1 MKYLLPTEFTT
12 AIKAA
17 GNNFKELKNLRPVLD
32 PEGEPVSVRG
42 DFSVVYKMKDELSG
56 KLHAVKCFLKEQ
68 DGRAEAYQLIVKE
81 LERVNSSFLT
91 PCKYFC
97 KELFVY
103 SNYSEETLFPV
114 LLMDWVEGKTLN
126 QYISEHFRDQNA
138 VSLLAYQFSRLAIW
152 LMSQPFAHGDLNLDN
167 ILVREDGSLVLVDYD
182 GMFVPSMKGQKA
194 RELGSPDF
202 QNPSRT
208 KIDFNEHIDDFP
220 LISILLSIKA
230 ISLQPELLKLYGE
243 SDRLLFSSNDYQNH
257 SESIAINA
265 LKPLLKDKELSDIHA
280 LFLFLFYENELPQ
293 ESISFL
299 LLHNPQE
306 EEHEN
311 KNNDNNET
319 SITHTWLEEQ
329 DYSYYSGKNYEE
341 QLQSFY
347 WKTKRTIILD
357 RDGHKCKMCGTHGN
371 SNNPIEVHH
380 RYYIFNNLA
389 WQYDNSVLISLCHD
403 CHQLVHKSISP
414 LCYYTDGNQLL
425 PMKFTPCSR
434 CNGRGYFPEYKN
446 IQGGICFR
454 CQGQRYEELID
465 NNKTIKIIDLL
476 SSNEECFDAIH
487 PIQNQKQLSDNF
499 THDKNYHYEINGM
512 KFNLKE
518 EKKYYRLAAING
530 FGKAQNNY
538 GLILKKNGDYG
549 AALRWFVYAAMKGIY
564 QAQIN
569 LKDLFENGLGVKKN
583 KEIANHWYL
592 LSMMN
597 SNDGDMFGNVLDLVK
612 IADSKSYDALKHIFG
627 EAITIPNEIISTKA
641 TDEDLANV
649 WVDENGVKYSA
660 DLCKLLDVPNY
671 IENYTIKTGT
681 KIICDNAF
689 RLDGIFG
696 LFNRTDGIKEIKI
709 PNTVTH
715 IGNYSFSGNEVL
727 ERVYMGDMV
736 ISIGDYAFAECK
748 ELTHFTIP
756 NKTLKIGKNP
766 FMGCEKMSEI
776 TCNSN
781 FFKYHNSALYTRDMK
796 TLIACLYKGAIYN
809 IPNTVTIIGESAFGG
824 LSIIKVDI
832 PPTVSEI
839 EENAFRGC
847 RSLAY
852 INLPNSI
859 KIIHNNVFRGTSLQ
873 KIVLPESVCRIEEEA
888 FAYCSLLN
896 NIILPSSLKYIGKS
910 AFERCKSL
918 QSIVIPNS
926 VESIEDYAFFCCEQL
941 SDIIIPNS
949 VIKVGKGVFTE
960 CKALKRC
967 FLSSNIK
974 EIGENVFSGCS
985 NLFQIVVP
993 IGSKRMFE
1001 KLLPDYHNII
1011 IDTNELE
1018 EYFEEVTD
1026 ENSGGPWI
1034 DDYSSKK
1041 GFVKDKNIDDLPF

>member
-1 MKYLLPTEFTT
+1 MKITEIT
-12 AIKAA
+12 AEKKDDGIKRLAA
-17 GNNFKELKNLRPVLD
+17 YCRVSSDSADQLHSFAAQLR
-32 PEGEPVSVRG
+32 
-42 DFSVVYKMKDELSG
+42 Y
-56 KLHAVKCFLKEQ
+56 
-68 DGRAEAYQLIVKE
+68 
-81 LERVNSSFLT
+81 
-91 PCKYFC
+91 
-97 KELFVY
+97 Y
-103 SNYSEETLFPV
+103 SNYEKQHNDVKLVGIYADEGLSGTSMKKRAEMNRLIQDCEQGKIDCIIVKSISRFARNTQDLLQTLRLLKTYGVTVFFEEQGIDTAQLNSELF
-114 LLMDWVEGKTLN
+114 LT
-126 QYISEHFRDQNA
+126 F
-138 VSLLAYQFSRLAIW
+138 
-152 LMSQPFAHGDLNLDN
+152 
-167 ILVREDGSLVLVDYD
+167 
-182 GMFVPSMKGQKA
+182 PSMIAQQ
-194 RELGSPDF
+194 E
-202 QNPSRT
+202 
-208 KIDFNEHIDDFP
+208 
-220 LISILLSIKA
+220 
-230 ISLQPELLKLYGE
+230 
-243 SDRLLFSSNDYQNH
+243 
-257 SESIAINA
+257 SESISGNMRWSYKKRMESGEFNCCAPAYGFDLINGELVVNETEAEVVRRIFDMYLHGAGKERIADALNDENVSTKHGTKKWHHTAIHYILNNERYMGDA
-265 LKPLLKDKELSDIHA
+265 LLQKRYTTETLPYRQVPNNGEKPQYYIENSNPQIVSKDTYYAAQRLQQAKTSHNTGA
-280 LFLFLFYENELPQ
+280 A
-293 ESISFL
+293 ESILSQRMFC
-299 LLHNPQE
+299 P
-306 EEHEN
+306 
-311 KNNDNNET
+311 
-319 SITHTWLEEQ
+319 ICAR
-329 DYSYYSGKNYEE
+329 SYRRLYSGNNKYWVSVLKRKTECSCSAYKIYEEAVHEAFSILTYKLKANSELLIGRLIKQLE
-341 QLQSFY
+341 QLQ
-347 WKTKRTIILD
+347 KRY
-357 RDGHKCKMCGTHGN
+357 GTGGN
-371 SNNPIEVHH
+371 RIE
-380 RYYIFNNLA
+380 
-389 WQYDNSVLISLCHD
+389 
-403 CHQLVHKSISP
+403 
-414 LCYYTDGNQLL
+414 
-425 PMKFTPCSR
+425 
-434 CNGRGYFPEYKN
+434 E
-446 IQGGICFR
+446 
-454 CQGQRYEELID
+454 ID
-465 NNKTIKIIDLL
+465 
-476 SSNEECFDAIH
+476 
-487 PIQNQKQLSDNF
+487 
-499 THDKNYHYEINGM
+499 
-512 KFNLKE
+512 
-518 EKKYYRLAAING
+518 
-530 FGKAQNNY
+530 
-538 GLILKKNGDYG
+538 
-549 AALRWFVYAAMKGIY
+549 
-564 QAQIN
+564 
-569 LKDLFENGLGVKKN
+569 

-1041 GFVKDKNIDDLPF
+1041 GINYVYLRKKIAI